1 MRWIPLLVLVVLGFT
16 AWANDFIMLQGE
28 RTIYTAGCEQGVW
41 QGQRCTGKLVAAERY
56 RFRALKPH
64 SEVFFWVAGSSEP
77 AGRFTQCDIQSA
89 TDWVCKPSAD
99 LGRSITAQMSQG
111 RALPDPGGKTRPF
124 HPVSKVHWMVLR
136 YGWPYSSNA
145 DGD

>member
-1 MRWIPLLVLVVLGFT
+1 MRWIPPLVLVVLGVT

-28 RTIYTAGCEQGVW
+28 RTIYTAACEQGQW
-41 QGQRCTGKLVAAERY
+41 EGRRCNGRMVASDRY

-77 AGRFTQCDIQSA
+77 AGRFTQCEIQSA
-89 TDWVCKPSAD
+89 TDWVCKPNAD
-99 LGRSITAQMSQG
+99 LGRSITAQMVQG

-124 HPVSKVHWMVLR
+124 HAVSKLHWMVLR
-136 YGWPYSSNA
+136 YGWSMGSSA
-145 DGD
+145 DGP